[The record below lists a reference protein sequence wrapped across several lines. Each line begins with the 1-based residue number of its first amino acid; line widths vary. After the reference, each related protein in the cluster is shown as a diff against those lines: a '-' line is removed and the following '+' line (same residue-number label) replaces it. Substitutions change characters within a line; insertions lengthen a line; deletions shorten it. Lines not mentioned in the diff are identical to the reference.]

1 MTEKPRILV
10 VEDDLGI
17 LTGVSMNL
25 NFEGYEVIQA
35 QDGKSGLAKAIDE
48 RPDLILL
55 DVMLP
60 QMNGFEVLKE
70 LRERG
75 IATPVVVVSAKG
87 MEMDKIS
94 GLDLGADD
102 YVVKPFALQE
112 LLARIRAVLRRKGTI
127 REDPNLKFDDVVV
140 NLSAKTVRKAGQD
153 PGLTAQELKLLLHLC
168 EHPKKAY
175 SREELLQAAWGYGY
189 EGTARTVD
197 NFISQ
202 LRQKLETNPDEPKH
216 FVTVRGQGYRFDP

>member
-1 MTEKPRILV
+1 MSDKPRILV

-25 NFEGYEVIQA
+25 NFEGYEVLQA
-35 QDGKSGLAKAIDE
+35 QDGKAGLAKAIDE

-75 IATPVVVVSAKG
+75 ISTPVVVVSAKG
-87 MEMDKIS
+87 MDVDKVA

-102 YVVKPFALQE
+102 YVVKPFSLQE
-112 LLARIRAVLRRKGTI
+112 LLARVRAVLRRHSRG
-127 REDPNLKFDDVVV
+127 DDGSRLRFADVEVD
-140 NLSAKTVRKAGQD
+140 LAAKTVRRAGRD
-153 PGLTAQELKLLLHLC
+153 AGLTAQELKLLLHLC
-168 EHPKKAY
+168 EHPKKAFT
-175 SREELLQAAWGYGY
+175 REELLQAAWGYGY

-202 LRQKLETNPDEPKH
+202 LRAKLETNPEEPKH

>member
-1 MTEKPRILV
+1 MAAKPRILV

-25 NFEGYEVIQA
+25 TYEGYEVIQA

-60 QMNGFEVLKE
+60 QLNGFEVLKE
-70 LRERG
+70 LRDRG
-75 IATPVVVVSAKG
+75 ISTPVVIVSAKG
-87 MEMDKIS
+87 TEVDKIS
-94 GLDLGADD
+94 GLNFGADD
-102 YVVKPFALQE
+102 YVVKPFGLQE
-112 LLARIRAVLRRKGTI
+112 LLARVRAVLRRQS
-127 REDPNLKFDDVVV
+127 REDGTMLRFGDVEVD
-140 NLSAKTVRKAGQD
+140 LHAKTVRRAGAD
-153 PGLTAQELKLLLHLC
+153 PGLTAQELKLLLYLA
-168 EHPKKAY
+168 EHPKRAF

-202 LRQKLETNPDEPKH
+202 LRAKLEASPDEPKH